1 MGYAKINNL
10 YKDQRILLFRECWAM
25 EKVHGTSAHV
35 RYRKSDDNLM
45 FFSGGASHT
54 EFEALFDKE
63 ALRAKF
69 LELGHEDV
77 TVFGEAYGGKMQGMK
92 DTYGPKLMFIAFDVK
107 IGDNFLSVPD
117 MDGVATALGFE
128 VVPYEKVSTDTEAVN
143 TVRDKPSRV
152 AERRGCGTD
161 KTSEGVVLRP
171 LIECR
176 FNDGERICAKHKTA
190 GFEERRKTPKV
201 SVDKLEVLAEANAVA
216 DEWVT
221 EMRLTHVLDKLQP
234 DGKVLELRDIPTV
247 TSAMVADVYAEAA
260 GEIVESKDVER
271 AIKQKTAGMFK
282 ARVMEVKRVNN

>member
-10 YKDQRILLFRECWAM
+10 YKDQRILLFRECWAL

-54 EFEALFDKE
+54 EFEALFDKD

-92 DTYGPKLMFIAFDVK
+92 DTYGPKLLFIAFDVK

-117 MDGVATALGFE
+117 MDNVATALGFE

-143 TVRDKPSRV
+143 AVRDKPSRV

-171 LIECR
+171 PIECA
-176 FNDGERICAKHKTA
+176 FGGERICAKHKTA

-201 SVDKLEVLAEANAVA
+201 SRDKLEVLSEASAIA

-221 EMRLTHVLDKLQP
+221 DMRLTHVLDKLQP
-234 DGKVLELRDIPTV
+234 DGKVLELRDIPAITN
-247 TSAMVADVYAEAA
+247 AMVADVYTEAA

-271 AIKQKTAGMFK
+271 AIKTKAASLFK
-282 ARVMEVKRVNN
+282 RRVMEMR